1 MWPATQTREQ
11 ASLSCMMFAN
21 LAYTKQR
28 SEDRVNDPRL
38 PVRSRSRYCRG
49 ARRRAAI
56 LILTS
61 KLTRKFLAPSRH
73 AGEILTDSVC
83 APSDGFR
90 PPFMTSIRPAIGV
103 HDRR

>member
-1 MWPATQTREQ
+1 
-11 ASLSCMMFAN
+11 MFAN

-61 KLTRKFLAPSRH
+61 TLTRKFLELSRH
-73 AGEILTDSVC
+73 AGEIRKDRVC
-83 APSDGFR
+83 APSNGFW
-90 PPFMTSIRPAIGV
+90 PPFMTSIGPAIGA